1 MKINRRCFVRGLGV
15 SASSTLLPMSLFAQ
29 DVTQNELQIPALH
42 VGEMQAG
49 RQHYG
54 LQLQSGTR
62 QFLRGLTTPTL
73 GINGSFLGPTLRL
86 KNGSDVAIS
95 VLNQLN
101 EPSTLHWHGL
111 HVPAK
116 ADGGPAQI
124 IAPATS
130 WQPTFTVNQKAG
142 TFWYHSHLLNKTG
155 EQVYRGLA
163 GMIIL
168 DDEESENLEIPS
180 TYGVDDIPLI
190 VQDRRFNE
198 DGSFRYVGMHRDVM
212 TGVLGDRILVN
223 GTTSALFSPS
233 TNKVRFRILNAA
245 NARTFNF
252 ALADGREFSL
262 IASDGGFLEK
272 PVTLRNIVVAPAER
286 VEIVVDF
293 GDGGPVDLISL
304 PLPASSPY
312 STIGMMRNML
322 ATSTESFTIL
332 NIEPQSALQHS
343 AVLPGQFT
351 SIRRMQESEATG
363 TRRFELSMPM
373 GMGMMGRGGGQRGGG
388 GRMGGMGGEFLING
402 KAMAMDEINEVVP
415 IGSTEIWEIH
425 NDSMMMHPFH
435 IHHGQFQILDRDGVP
450 PSPEEMGYKD
460 TVKVGP
466 GQLLRFIMRFE
477 NFSDSDT
484 AYMYH
489 CHILEHEDNG
499 MMGQFTVV

>member
-1 MKINRRCFVRGLGV
+1 MKISRRHFVRGMGV
-15 SASSTLLPMSLFAQ
+15 TASSTLLPLPLFAQ
-29 DVTQNELQIPALH
+29 NQTRNELQIPALH
-42 VGEMQAG
+42 AGEMQAG
-49 RQHYG
+49 RQSYD
-54 LQLQSGTR
+54 LQLQSGTS
-62 QFLRGLTTPTL
+62 QFLSGLTTPTL

-95 VLNQLN
+95 VLNKLD
-101 EPSTLHWHGL
+101 EPSTMHWHGL

-116 ADGGPAQI
+116 ADGGPAQAI
-124 IAPATS
+124 LPDETWKPS
-130 WQPTFTVNQKAG
+130 FTVNQKAG
-142 TFWYHSHLLNKTG
+142 SFWYHSHLLNKTG

-168 DDEESENLEIPS
+168 DDEESESLEIPS
-180 TYGVDDIPLI
+180 NYGVDDIPLI

-212 TGVLGDRILVN
+212 TGVFGDRILVN
-223 GTTSALFSPS
+223 GTSSAVFTPS

-272 PVTLRNIVVAPAER
+272 PVALRNIVLAPAER
-286 VEIVVDF
+286 AEIVVDF
-293 GDGGPVDLISL
+293 SDGGPVDLISM
-304 PLPASSPY
+304 PLEASSPY
-312 STIGMMRNML
+312 ATIGMMRNML
-322 ATSTESFTIL
+322 STNTESFTIL
-332 NIEPQSALQHS
+332 SVEPQSTLQRSSALPDE
-343 AVLPGQFT
+343 LT
-351 SIRRMQESEATG
+351 SIGRMQEAQATR

-402 KAMAMDEINEVVP
+402 KPMAMDEINEVVP

-450 PSPEEMGYKD
+450 PSQEEMGFKD

-477 NFSDSDT
+477 NFSDPET

>member
-1 MKINRRCFVRGLGV
+1 MKLSRRRFVQGMGV
-15 SASSTLLPMSLFAQ
+15 TTSSTLLPLPLFAQ
-29 DVTQNELQIPALH
+29 NQAQNELQVPALH
-42 VGEMQAG
+42 TGEMQAG
-49 RQHYG
+49 SQHYA
-54 LQLQSGTR
+54 LQLQSSTS
-62 QFLRGLTTPTL
+62 QFLSGLTTPTL

-86 KNGSDVAIS
+86 KNGSDVALS
-95 VLNQLN
+95 VLNQLA

-116 ADGGPAQI
+116 ADGGPSQI
-124 IAPATS
+124 ISPAET
-130 WQPTFTVNQKAG
+130 WRPAFTVSQKAG

-155 EQVYRGLA
+155 EHVYRGLA
-163 GMIIL
+163 GMIII
-168 DDEESENLEIPS
+168 DDEESENLDLPS

-198 DGSFRYVGMHRDVM
+198 DGSFRYVGMRRDVM
-212 TGVLGDRILVN
+212 TGVFGDRILVN
-223 GTTSALFSPS
+223 GTTSALFTPS

-272 PVTLRNIVVAPAER
+272 PVMLRNIVLAPAER
-286 VEIVVDF
+286 AEIVVDF
-293 GDGGPVDLISL
+293 SDGNPVDLISL
-304 PLPASSPY
+304 PLDASSPF

-322 ATSTESFTIL
+322 SMNAETFTIL
-332 NIEPQSALQHS
+332 NIVPQSTLQRS
-343 AVLPGQFT
+343 AALPGQLT
-351 SIRRMQESEATG
+351 SIRRMQAAEATR
-363 TRRFELSMPM
+363 TRRFVLSMPM
-373 GMGMMGRGGGQRGGG
+373 GMGMMGRGGGRG
-388 GRMGGMGGEFLING
+388 MGGMGGEFLING
-402 KAMAMDEINEVVP
+402 KPMAMNEINEVVP

-435 IHHGQFQILDRDGVP
+435 VHHGQFQVLDRDGVP
-450 PSPEEMGYKD
+450 PSPEEMGFKD

-466 GQLLRFIMRFE
+466 GQTARFIMRFE
-477 NFSDSDT
+477 NFSDPDT

>member
-1 MKINRRCFVRGLGV
+1 MKLSRRRFVRGMGV
-15 SASSTLLPMSLFAQ
+15 TASSTLLPLSLFAQ
-29 DVTQNELQIPALH
+29 NQAQNELQIPALNA
-42 VGEMQAG
+42 GEMQAG
-49 RQHYG
+49 RQSYE
-54 LQLQSGTR
+54 LQLQSGTS
-62 QFLRGLTTPTL
+62 QFLSGLPTPTL

-95 VLNQLN
+95 VLNQLD

-116 ADGGPAQI
+116 ADGGPSQV
-124 IAPATS
+124 IAPDETWRPS
-130 WQPTFTVNQKAG
+130 FTVRQKAG

-155 EQVYRGLA
+155 EQVYKGLA
-163 GMIIL
+163 GMIII
-168 DDEESENLEIPS
+168 DDEESESLELPS

-212 TGVLGDRILVN
+212 TGVFGDRILVN
-223 GTTSALFSPS
+223 GTTSAVFTPT

-272 PVTLRNIVVAPAER
+272 PVALRNIVLAPAER

-293 GDGGPVDLISL
+293 SDGGPVDLLSL
-304 PLPASSPY
+304 PLEASSPY

-322 ATSTESFTIL
+322 SVNTESFTIL
-332 NIEPQSALQHS
+332 SIQPQSNLQRSTALPEK
-343 AVLPGQFT
+343 LT
-351 SIRRMQESEATG
+351 SISRMQEGEAAR
-363 TRRFELSMPM
+363 TRRFVLSMPM
-373 GMGMMGRGGGQRGGG
+373 GMMRRGRGR
-388 GRMGGMGGEFLING
+388 GGEFLING
-402 KAMAMDEINEVVP
+402 NPMAMDTINEVVP
-415 IGSTEIWEIH
+415 VGTTEIWEIY

-450 PSPEEMGYKD
+450 PSPDEMGFKD

-466 GQLLRFIMRFE
+466 GQTVRFIMRFE
-477 NFSDSDT
+477 NFSDPDT

-499 MMGQFTVV
+499 MMGQFTVA